1 MSIMALSQS
10 TELGNELA
18 TVVDR
23 VRRSVVQVFNSQGNG
38 SGVIWRA
45 DGQIVTNSHVASSD
59 HVHVV
64 LGDGRQFA
72 GQVVAR
78 HPARDIALVNV
89 EATDLPAATIA
100 DSSRVR
106 PGQVVVAVGHP
117 LGYRN
122 AATLGVLAAA
132 GQAVTPE
139 GLQIGDLLQADI
151 AIAPGNSGGPLVDAD
166 GRVIGINT
174 LVAGRL
180 AMAIPSNAV
189 DHFVEGRSALKSA
202 GYIGIRGELVRV
214 RFSNAEEIGVVIA
227 AVETGS
233 PADRA
238 GLMVGDIVL
247 SVGNTPILD
256 EESLPA
262 AVMRLTPG
270 QPIDV
275 QVLRGGDPR
284 TFTVV
289 PTERS

>member
-23 VRRSVVQVFNSQGNG
+23 VRRSVVQVANGHGNG

-59 HVHVV
+59 HVQVT

-78 HPARDIALVNV
+78 HPARDIALITI
-89 EATDLPAATIA
+89 EATDLPAAEIA
-100 DSSRVR
+100 DSSRLR
-106 PGQVVVAVGHP
+106 PGQVAIAVGHP
-117 LGYRN
+117 LGYRD
-122 AATLGVLAAA
+122 AATFGVLAAA

-139 GLQIGDLLQADI
+139 GLEIGDLLQADI
-151 AIAPGNSGGPLVDAD
+151 AIAPGNSGGPLVDAG

-174 LVAGRL
+174 MVAGRL

-214 RFSNAEEIGVVIA
+214 RHSGSEEIGVVIA

-238 GLMVGDIVL
+238 GLMIGDIVL

-270 QPIDV
+270 EPIDV
-275 QVLRGGDPR
+275 QLLRGGDPR
-284 TFTVV
+284 SFTVV
-289 PTERS
+289 PTERP

>member
-10 TELGNELA
+10 TGLGNELA
-18 TVVDR
+18 AVVDR
-23 VRRSVVQVFNSQGNG
+23 VRRSVVQIANGHGNG

-59 HVHVV
+59 RVEVV

-78 HPARDIALVNV
+78 HPARDISLVTV
-89 EATDLPAATIA
+89 DAADLPAAEIA

-106 PGQVVVAVGHP
+106 PGQVAIAVGHP

-132 GQAVTPE
+132 GQAITPE

-174 LVAGRL
+174 MVAGRL

-214 RFSNAEEIGVVIA
+214 RRGDSEEIGVVIA

-233 PADRA
+233 PADRS
-238 GLMVGDIVL
+238 GLMVGDVVL
-247 SVGNTPILD
+247 SVGNTPIFD

-270 QPIDV
+270 QPIDI

-284 TFTVV
+284 SFTVV
-289 PTERS
+289 PTERP

>member
-1 MSIMALSQS
+1 MGLMALSQS
-10 TELGNELA
+10 VELGNELA

-23 VRRSVVQVFNSQGNG
+23 VRRSVVQVFNSHGNG

-59 HVHVV
+59 HVTVV
-64 LGDGRQFA
+64 LGDGREFEGA
-72 GQVVAR
+72 VVAR
-78 HPARDIALVNV
+78 HPARDIALVTI
-89 EATDLPAATIA
+89 EATDLPAADIA

-106 PGQVVVAVGHP
+106 PGQIAIAVGHP
-117 LGYRN
+117 AGYRD
-122 AATLGVLAAA
+122 AATFGVLAAA

-151 AIAPGNSGGPLVDAD
+151 AIAPGSSGGPLVDSI

-189 DHFVEGRSALKSA
+189 DHFVEGRETMKSR
-202 GYIGIRGELVRV
+202 GYIGISGTLVQLKRDDGEQ
-214 RFSNAEEIGVVIA
+214 IGVVITG
-227 AVETGS
+227 VETGS

-238 GLMVGDIVL
+238 GLIIGDVVL
-247 SVGNTPILD
+247 SVGNTPIFD

-270 QPIDV
+270 EPIDV
-275 QVLRGGDPR
+275 QLLRGGDPR
-284 TFTVV
+284 SFTVV
-289 PTERS
+289 PTERP